1 MRRAYY
7 LYASL
12 ARDLGRIWR
21 EGLESEQVSRRY
33 EVNIWREGWRAS
45 GGLLLAHLYCWNDE
59 SAQDFIETLNGMRGD
74 GFEGELLLHNQEV
87 WLMIGRAVTQ
97 GHPFYGFSQP
107 EGRLFLLEH
116 H

>member
-1 MRRAYY
+1 MRRVYY

-59 SAQDFIETLNGMRGD
+59 SAQDFIETLNGIRGD

-87 WLMIGRAVTQ
+87 WSMIGRAIT
-97 GHPFYGFSQP
+97 
-107 EGRLFLLEH
+107 
-116 H
+116 